1 MTKWSASDLL
11 ARIHRRFAAPAYAV
25 LENVRNGTG
34 YAKRERYAD
43 AVAMGL
49 WPSRGIDVH
58 GMEIKVSRSDWQ
70 AELKQP
76 EKAQAIQQY
85 CDYWWVVAPDGV
97 VQLAELPPNWGLLVP
112 SPKGKGLVAQKDAP
126 KLTATPLDRGFIAS
140 CLRNVSKKAVRGV
153 EPRDALAWA
162 ERERVLQERED
173 RAVDLLRSQHESQM
187 NEIKQRIARFEEA
200 SGVEIDRWT
209 SGHVG
214 AAVKAVLAG
223 RLEPTRRAAADMA
236 ERLRRLAE
244 AAQQNVTEMDE
255 ILKGGT

>member
-1 MTKWSASDLL
+1 MTAWSAEDLL
-11 ARIHRRFAAPAYAV
+11 ARVHRRFAAPAYAV

-34 YAKRERYAD
+34 YTKHERYAD

-58 GMEIKVSRSDWQ
+58 GVEIKVSRGDWQ

-76 EKAQAIQQY
+76 EKAAAIQQY

-126 KLTATPLDRGFIAS
+126 KLTAVALDRGFVAS
-140 CLRNVSKKAVRGV
+140 CLRNVSKKTGKYA

-162 ERERVLQERED
+162 EHERALKEREN
-173 RAVDLLRSQHESQM
+173 RAADLLRAQHERVV
-187 NEIKQRIARFEEA
+187 EEFKQRIAKFEQA
-200 SGVEIDRWT
+200 SGVQIDRWDYDNI
-209 SGHVG
+209 G

-223 RLEPTRRAAADMA
+223 RLDHTKRSAVAVAEQLQNLAAAARCAVD
-236 ERLRRLAE
+236 
-244 AAQQNVTEMDE
+244 EMDK
-255 ILKGGT
+255 ILKGGV